1 MSQRAKPEPR
11 VTSEAKVPE
20 PSIDEI
26 LASIRRS
33 IVPEDVPAGKPQ
45 RRPRRQ
51 ADVPAAGG
59 AVPAGR
65 DGGNRAGAPA
75 AWDSGDDGI
84 LADDGIAADDG
95 AARDDGPIAANGQEP
110 GAFYDIGE
118 PDINRSDIHQRDN
131 GGGDRA
137 GTVAWQADGPLLS
150 ARTVSAVDTAF
161 GSLKHTVVTHNPPT
175 LEDLAREMLRPM
187 LKAWLDANL
196 PSMVERLVQAEIE
209 RVSRRR

>member
-45 RRPRRQ
+45 RKSRRQ
-51 ADVPAAGG
+51 VDIPAAGT
-59 AVPAGR
+59 AAPA
-65 DGGNRAGAPA
+65 DHEGGNRDGLPA
-75 AWDSGDDGI
+75 AAAGESGDD
-84 LADDGIAADDG
+84 AIAADGG
-95 AARDDGPIAANGQEP
+95 AQDDRAIAAANGQEP
-110 GAFYDIGE
+110 AACAGIDRHDIGRRNID
-118 PDINRSDIHQRDN
+118 PGDH

-137 GTVAWQADGPLLS
+137 DAVAWQADGPLLS
-150 ARTVSAVDTAF
+150 ARTVAAVDTAF
-161 GSLKHTVVTHNPPT
+161 SSLKDTVVTHNPPT

-196 PSMVERLVQAEIE
+196 PGMVERLVQAEIE
-209 RVSRRR
+209 RVSRRG